1 MSPLI
6 LVDGSS
12 FLYRAYYAAKKGFS
26 TSTGLPT
33 GAVLILTRML
43 QGLASKYED
52 CPFVV
57 VFDAK
62 GKSFRNEIY
71 PDYKSNR
78 PPMPDDLRVQLEY
91 VQKMVNALGFPIIS
105 EPGVE
110 ADDVLGS
117 YAKAAEAQGREV
129 VICTGDKDLAQLVS
143 DKVTMYDSMHDK
155 LYDRE
160 GVKEKYGV
168 YPELIVDSL
177 ALKGDSSDN
186 IPGMNKVGD
195 KTASEL
201 LNAMGG
207 IAQVEANLDKVK
219 FCKFRGAANFAKRF
233 VEELDKVKLS
243 YTLATI
249 KTDVP
254 LTLPIDEL
262 PLPKPDHAKLIELY
276 RVLEFR
282 RMLKDEVERIG
293 ADKALEILKHSEY
306 APLFKGNYL
315 MGVAVALGDET
326 DPSSAS
332 ASATAADDSAAD
344 QTSDPVAASAAQE
357 PAVTAAETDA
367 ASAADSAAAAKTEAP
382 KFGTD
387 EVLELE
393 SLSSRGVQC
402 VLVDSKE
409 KLDEVRREI
418 EKSSEC
424 AFDTETD
431 SLQAQSCHI
440 VGMSLCPRPGLS
452 YYIPLGH
459 TYLTCPAQLSLDTV
473 REVLGPV
480 LMDKSIKKYG
490 HNVKFDLLV
499 LHFAAGMEVEG
510 IYCDSMLLAHLLNS
524 IQKVSLDDLSA
535 EYLRYKTITFA
546 EVTGGKRGVTFAQV
560 PVEDA
565 CRYAAEDAEVTLRL
579 CKCLLEHLKKE
590 EPLQSK
596 LFFETEMPFMQV
608 LYRMECCGAYV
619 SARELNLQN
628 DKLNEMLAVCQRD
641 IYTAAGQ
648 SFNIASTRQLG
659 QVLFVDLQI
668 PYPKKPKLGKGGV
681 YSYSTAEDVLQEI
694 APMYDIANLVLRYR
708 TLSKLIST
716 YTEKLPLLI
725 DKNSRIY
732 TSFNQAGTVTGRL
745 SSSDP
750 NLQNIPARTEEGRHV
765 RRAFCAPEGYVIM
778 SADYSQIELRLIA
791 HIAKEP
797 NLIAAFRQGLD
808 IHRATAA
815 EVLGRPIE
823 EITPSERSHAKAT
836 NFGLMYGMSAHGL
849 SKQTGM
855 NFKAAKA
862 YVDRYFERY
871 PRVKVYME
879 KVKAEAHE
887 KGYVTTLTGRHI
899 SFAAIHSPDRRQAA
913 SAERAAINAPMQG
926 SAADIIKEAMLRIDE
941 WIRSLPE
948 GTIRMTLQV
957 HDELVFEVRKDFV
970 EEAKAKVKEL
980 MENAA
985 HLQVPLEVGIGVAGN
1000 WADAH

>member
-1 MSPLI
+1 MPPLI

-43 QGLASKYED
+43 QGLAAKYED

-71 PDYKSNR
+71 PEYKANR

-91 VQKMVNALGFPIIS
+91 VQKIVRALGFPLIS

-117 YAKAAEAQGREV
+117 YAKAAEAQGRTV
-129 VICTGDKDLAQLVS
+129 VICTGDKDLAQLVT
-143 DKVTMYDSMHDK
+143 DKVTLYDSMHDQV
-155 LYDRE
+155 YDRE
-160 GVKEKYGV
+160 AVKAKYGV
-168 YPELIVDSL
+168 YPELIVDYL

-186 IPGMNKVGD
+186 IPGMSKVGD

-207 IAQVEANLDKVK
+207 ITKVEANLDQVK
-219 FCKFRGAANFAKRF
+219 NCKFRGASTFAQRF
-233 VEELDKVKLS
+233 VEELDTIRLS

-254 LTLPIDEL
+254 LTIPLDKL
-262 PLPKPDHAKLIELY
+262 PLPKRDHEKLIELY

-282 RMLKDEVERIG
+282 RMLKDEVELIG
-293 ADKALEILKHSEY
+293 AERALEILKHSEY

-315 MGVAVALGDET
+315 LGVGAAAGTE
-326 DPSSAS
+326 PGNGAEPAAAGAAGQSSDGA
-332 ASATAADDSAAD
+332 AGAGGAAQAAADTAGSAEK
-344 QTSDPVAASAAQE
+344 SAE
-357 PAVTAAETDA
+357 P
-367 ASAADSAAAAKTEAP
+367 
-382 KFGTD
+382 D
-387 EVLELE
+387 ELMELE
-393 SLSSRGVQC
+393 TLSSRGVQC
-402 VLVDSKE
+402 VLVDSQE
-409 KLDEVRREI
+409 KLQELRRAI
-418 EKSSEC
+418 EESGEC

-440 VGMSLCPRPGLS
+440 VGMSLCPRPGLA

-459 TYLTCPAQLSLDTV
+459 AYLTCPAQLPLEAV
-473 REVLGPV
+473 KEVLGPV
-480 LMDKSIKKYG
+480 LLDEKIKKYG

-499 LHFAAGMEVEG
+499 LRFAAGMEVRG
-510 IYCDSMLLAHLLNS
+510 VYCDSMILAHLLNS
-524 IQKVSLDDLSA
+524 IQKVSLDDLAA
-535 EYLRYKTITFA
+535 EYLHYKTITFA
-546 EVTGGKRGVTFAQV
+546 EVTGGRRGVTFAQV

-565 CRYAAEDAEVTLRL
+565 CRYAAEDAEVTMRL
-579 CKCLLEHLKKE
+579 CQCLLEVLKAQ
-590 EPLQSK
+590 EPLQSR
-596 LFFETEMPFMQV
+596 LFFEGEMPFMQV
-608 LYRMECCGAYV
+608 LLRMESCGAFV

-628 DKLNEMLAVCQRD
+628 DKLNEMLALCQRD

-648 SFNIASTRQLG
+648 SFNIASPRQLG

-694 APMYDIANLVLRYR
+694 APRYDIANLVLRYR
-708 TLSKLIST
+708 ALSKLIST

-791 HIAKEP
+791 HIAAEP

-823 EITPSERSHAKAT
+823 DITPSERSHAKAT

-855 NFKAAKA
+855 SYKAAKA

-879 KVKAEAHE
+879 KVKAEAHA
-887 KGYVTTLTGRHI
+887 KGYVTTLFGRHI
-899 SFAAIHSPDRRQAA
+899 NFAAINSPDKRQVS

-941 WIRSLPE
+941 WIRTLPKD
-948 GTIRMTLQV
+948 TIRMTLQV
-957 HDELVFEVRKDFV
+957 HDELVFEVREDFV
-970 EEAKAKVKEL
+970 DEAKARVKEL

-985 HLQVPLEVGIGVAGN
+985 RLEVPLEVGIGVAGN